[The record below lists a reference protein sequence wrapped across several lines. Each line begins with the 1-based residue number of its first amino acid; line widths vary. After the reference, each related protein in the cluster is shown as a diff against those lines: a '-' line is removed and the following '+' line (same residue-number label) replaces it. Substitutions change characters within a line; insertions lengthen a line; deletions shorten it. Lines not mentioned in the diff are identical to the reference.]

1 MITRYNLDQKRM
13 NYYDNIDQFNKD
25 FKNYK
30 VSDNKIDL
38 LYEIDKPTVII
49 NKEKT
54 LKLTLFKNK
63 KEFEYI
69 LFSNHSISLLPNEKV
84 KIHKALKEISSFDIF
99 TLID

>member
-1 MITRYNLDQKRM
+1 MITRFNLDQKRM

-49 NKEKT
+49 NKER
-54 LKLTLFKNK
+54 
-63 KEFEYI
+63 
-69 LFSNHSISLLPNEKV
+69 LL
-84 KIHKALKEISSFDIF
+84 S
-99 TLID
+99 